1 MKINLPITDKE
12 RLLDGEVR
20 LVSTT
25 NLKGII
31 TYANPDFCNISGFS
45 LSELV
50 GESHNIV
57 RHPDIPSLAF
67 NELWAAL
74 KEGKPWFGVVKNR
87 CKNGDYYWVDA
98 YITPIYADNKVVGY
112 QSVRTRPSEAR
123 KQRAEAIYKKI
134 KTGKI
139 SSTTPRPIIHLQ
151 LFALA
156 LMAPLLT
163 GLATYLIPQ
172 FSLIWLIL
180 LPLLAVTLTWFS
192 LAPLRKLN
200 KLGLKIIN
208 NPTAQK
214 LFTNRRDETAAV
226 ELAIYT
232 YRAQTRT
239 ILGRMSDTLK
249 VIGGVMENLTT
260 QISNNTQSL
269 NQQEQDLE
277 LIATAIHEMSASIRE
292 IDHNITTNSEYIETS
307 CGVCSTAYS
316 NISNTGESIQ
326 QVCND
331 LQGTS
336 AEIHQLSLASDEV
349 DRVMEQIASISEQT
363 NLLALNAAIEAARAG
378 EAGRGFAV
386 VADEV
391 RVLAART
398 RTSTEDIHQT
408 LDQIRTIVKS
418 VVVRMSNN
426 EQSVDNSRTQIL
438 DAMTRFADI
447 EKAFSDIADR
457 EIQVAAA
464 VSQQRNVAEEI
475 DQRILS
481 INDQASSTLE
491 GAKLA
496 NTALQELN
504 TQSRELEST
513 IRAFN
518 QY

>member
-1 MKINLPITDKE
+1 MKINLPITQQE
-12 RLLDGEVR
+12 RKFDADVR

-25 NLKGII
+25 DLKGII
-31 TYANPDFCNISGFS
+31 TYANPDFCKVSGFS
-45 LSELV
+45 LEELV
-50 GESHNIV
+50 GKSHNIV
-57 RHPDIPSLAF
+57 RHPDIPPLAF
-67 NELWAAL
+67 KELWKAL
-74 KEGKPWFGVVKNR
+74 KQGQPWYGVIKNR
-87 CKNGDYYWVDA
+87 CKNGDFYWVDA
-98 YITPIYADNKVVGY
+98 YATPIYQDNKIIGY
-112 QSVRTRPSEAR
+112 QSVRTRPSASR
-123 KQRAEAIYKKI
+123 IRNASSIYQAINAGKKPAI
-134 KTGKI
+134 KSK
-139 SSTTPRPIIHLQ
+139 PVIHTQ
-151 LFALA
+151 LLALA
-156 LMAPLLT
+156 LIAPLLS
-163 GLATYLIPQ
+163 GLANYLMPQ
-172 FSLIWLIL
+172 LSLVWLTLI
-180 LPLLAVTLTWFS
+180 PLLALAITWFS
-192 LAPLRKLN
+192 LGPLRHLN
-200 KLGLKIIN
+200 QLGLKIIN
-208 NPTAQK
+208 NPTAQRI
-214 LFTNRRDETAAV
+214 FTQRRDETAAP
-226 ELAIYT
+226 ELAFYA

-239 ILGRMSDTLK
+239 ILGRMSDTLN
-249 VIGGVMENLTT
+249 VIGGVMDKLNT